1 MQVKHLIKNNFESKT
16 MDEPR
21 PSFLIYK
28 SFYKPIKILSNE
40 DKGKLFKA
48 IFEYQ
53 TQDFDGPE
61 QVIEPGIQMA
71 FEFFK
76 NQFELDNKKYEKT
89 VKSRSANGKKGGRPK
104 NSVKDNVQN
113 KKANENKITHGFL
126 ENPIK
131 PKKGEKEKEKENEK
145 DIHEKSICKKRATV
159 TQQAICFILDDL
171 NKRLSLKKGFK
182 GASENTKKIIQARI
196 SEGYSEEDFITV
208 NKKKVNQWLDDP
220 EMSKYLRPETLYGN
234 KFEGYLNEVS
244 MNKVNTI
251 KPKPKY
257 QTADERRIENNKQTF
272 NKALL
277 EAENGTKFNG

>member
-1 MQVKHLIKNNFESKT
+1 
-16 MDEPR
+16 MDKPTR

-53 TQDFDGPE
+53 TQDFDGSE
-61 QVIEPGIQMA
+61 QVIEPEIQMP

-76 NQFELDNKKYEKT
+76 NQFELDNKKWEKT
-89 VKSRSANGKKGGRPK
+89 SKAQSTNGKKGGRPK
-104 NSVKDNVQN
+104 KSSRSGKQL
-113 KKANENKITHGFL
+113 ENKPTEPKETHGFL
-126 ENPIK
+126 GNPTK
-131 PKKGEKEKEKENEK
+131 PKKGVKEKEKEKVKEKEK
-145 DIHEKSICKKRATV
+145 DIPEKSICKKRATFP
-159 TQQAICFILDDL
+159 QQAICFILDDL
-171 NKRLSLKKGFK
+171 NKRLSLKRGFK
-182 GASENTKKIIQARI
+182 GSAESTKKLIQARMY
-196 SEGYSEEDFITV
+196 EGYSIEDFITV
-208 NKKKVNQWLDDP
+208 NQKKVKQWLDDP
-220 EMSKYLRPETLYGN
+220 EMSKFLRPETLYGN

-272 NKALL
+272 NKALQ